1 MTDALQKPRSAAST
15 ADAGRA
21 TDDSEGRV
29 FPCEQC
35 GANLTFHIGQQSL
48 RCPFCDYVKEMQIDA
63 EATIVEQDLTAM
75 LDRLTSQ
82 RKGQAEDAPETS
94 NAKELGCQGCG
105 ATVIFEG
112 ALTSTECAYCGSPIQ
127 LKSAHSAENDRL
139 PVDAVLPFQ
148 VNKQQA
154 AENLRKWVAGR
165 WFAPNDFRHR
175 GGQGLFN
182 GVYLPYWTFD
192 SATCSHYVGERG
204 EHYYETETYTDSDG
218 ETQTRQVQRTHWYHV
233 RGTVQRFFD
242 DVLISAT
249 TGLPPKL
256 LDRLEPWYL
265 DKCIPFTRQVLVG
278 FQARTYELGLRP
290 GFDHAKRKMETQI
303 SRDVRSDIGGDV
315 QQVHSIDTRYDA
327 LTYKHLLL
335 PLWLL
340 AYRYSETTYQVM
352 VNAQTGEVQGE
363 RPWSWVKIT
372 LATVAG
378 LVVAGGI
385 GAAVYFTN

>member
-1 MTDALQKPRSAAST
+1 MAEQSQGPPPSGLTT
-15 ADAGRA
+15 GAGR
-21 TDDSEGRV
+21 TSPDSQGRA

-35 GANLTFHIGQQSL
+35 GASLTFHIGQQSL
-48 RCPFCDYVKEMQIDA
+48 RCPFCEHVKELPIDPDT
-63 EATIVEQDLTAM
+63 EIVEQDLEEM
-75 LDRLTSQ
+75 LKRLGEQ
-82 RKGQAEDAPETS
+82 RNKRDSGSTETGT
-94 NAKELGCQGCG
+94 AKELNCRGCG
-105 ATVIFEG
+105 ATVVFEG

-127 LKSAHSAENDRL
+127 LESAHTAEDDRV

-148 VNKQQA
+148 INKQRA
-154 AENLRKWVAGR
+154 AESLKKWVGSR
-165 WFAPNDFRHR
+165 WFAPNDFRRR
-175 GGQGLFN
+175 GGQGIFN

-192 SATCSHYVGERG
+192 SATFSRYEGQRG

-218 ETQTRQVQRTHWYHV
+218 KTQTRQVQRTHWYHAS
-233 RGTVQRFFD
+233 GTVQRFFD

-249 TGLPPKL
+249 TGLPKKL

-265 DKCIPFTRQVLVG
+265 EKCIPFTNQALVG
-278 FQARTYELGLRP
+278 FQARTYEVDLQP
-290 GFDHAKRKMETQI
+290 GFGHAKRKMETQI
-303 SRDVRSDIGGDV
+303 SVDVRIDIGGDV

-340 AYRYSETTYQVM
+340 AYRYGETTYQVM

-363 RPWSWVKIT
+363 RPWSWIKIT
-372 LATVAG
+372 LAVVSG

-385 GAAVYFTN
+385 GAAVYFSN